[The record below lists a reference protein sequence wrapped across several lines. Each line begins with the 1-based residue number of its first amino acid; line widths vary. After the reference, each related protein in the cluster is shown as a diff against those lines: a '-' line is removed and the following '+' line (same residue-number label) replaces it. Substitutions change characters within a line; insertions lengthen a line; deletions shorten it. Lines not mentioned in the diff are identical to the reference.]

1 MHWNKHPSCRVVK
14 VLPARGLFCEVQSFI
29 HGVEGIC
36 LRGGPVW
43 QQCETWYE
51 QHIKV
56 CRHSMYLCMSRLSTD
71 NECYLL
77 LLHPQTGT
85 AYLDNCA
92 NQQPPRSFEM
102 LAGTSQPPGL
112 RQWRTVYGIGP
123 YELQTFTI
131 SETTSHASL
140 MLQDTKHSH
149 LQR

>member
-1 MHWNKHPSCRVVK
+1 
-14 VLPARGLFCEVQSFI
+14 
-29 HGVEGIC
+29 
-36 LRGGPVW
+36 
-43 QQCETWYE
+43 
-51 QHIKV
+51 
-56 CRHSMYLCMSRLSTD
+56 MYLCMSRLSTD

-123 YELQTFTI
+123 YELETFTI

-149 LQR
+149 LCRACRLQDEGHAMRSRKKHCMRLPRCGLKLEARREWERDEGCAWLLARVLQQ